1 MIDPLIIFIVLFFV
15 FGLPIIFMIYY
26 FKRIEKRPAGT
37 NKNSEIVREREV
49 IVKEIVMIPCQYCGG
64 IMPQTSIFC
73 PNCGAKKKRKKG
85 VSNLTNPLQRQ
96 AIFKSVERRVMVRQS
111 DSQAKDQQ
119 VNTPFEHDSR
129 AHKES
134 GFFAPKQEEV
144 VKKYHLEEV
153 FDC

>member
-73 PNCGAKKKRKKG
+73 PNCGAKRK
-85 VSNLTNPLQRQ
+85 
-96 AIFKSVERRVMVRQS
+96 A
-111 DSQAKDQQ
+111 
-119 VNTPFEHDSR
+119 
-129 AHKES
+129 
-134 GFFAPKQEEV
+134 
-144 VKKYHLEEV
+144 
-153 FDC
+153 